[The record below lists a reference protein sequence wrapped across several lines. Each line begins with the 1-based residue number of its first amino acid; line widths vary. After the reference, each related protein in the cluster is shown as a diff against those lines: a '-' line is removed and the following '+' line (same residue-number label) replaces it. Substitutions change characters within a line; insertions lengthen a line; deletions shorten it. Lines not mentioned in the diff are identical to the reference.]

1 MKCNI
6 CGELHSLDEGKIIKG
21 SGHTYFVCDDCS
33 PDDYVVCDD
42 CTELV
47 NKWDTYTTHDNRTIC
62 DNCFESGD
70 YSICDRCG
78 KVAEYYHIV
87 HIEDTEEDVCDD
99 CAEENYYKCMECGE
113 WYSGAR
119 IISDSDNQH
128 LCEDCYCDSYYICPD
143 CGEFVHQDDA
153 YWDEATDDMY
163 CEYCYSNK
171 IESRVIN
178 SYHSNN
184 DWTIHLTESEL
195 DNYMSDKL
203 TLGLE
208 IEVAGSA
215 EYAEGFM
222 ELVDNDL
229 IYLERDSSVDGFEII
244 TQPMTRQYV
253 TGVFK
258 DKISKGFEFL
268 KEHNFKGHNAGGI
281 HIHVGLP
288 YNNELDFMS
297 CLLKLKKLLYNLPTN
312 MQDLLL
318 LITQRKSSEL
328 KRWSDNNY
336 YRKLTLQNC
345 TLQCNRYELLNIDT
359 RTRTLEFR
367 MFNSNLRTERIMKN
381 IEVVLSLLDYVE
393 TYYTVEMYN
402 KNLFTWL
409 DYVKRNEEKY
419 PNLVRFINEDKIQ
432 DKLCEIGYIKEGI
445 ESLCASL

>member
-6 CGELHSLDEGKIIKG
+6 SGELHSLNEGKIIQG

-33 PDDYVVCDD
+33 PDDYVICDD
-42 CTELV
+42 CGELV
-47 NKWDTYTTHDNRTIC
+47 EEDRTCTTHDGRIIC
-62 DNCFESGD
+62 ENCYESNG
-70 YSICDRCG
+70 YFTCEKCG
-78 KVAEYYHIV
+78 KVVEDCHIV
-87 HIEDTEEDVCDD
+87 HIKDTEEYVCDE
-99 CAEENYYKCMECGE
+99 CADENYYRCMECGE
-113 WYSGAR
+113 WYS
-119 IISDSDNQH
+119 DSKILTDSEGQH
-128 LCEDCYCDSYYICPD
+128 LCEDCYCDNYYTCVD
-143 CGEFVHQDDA
+143 CGEFVRQDDC
-153 YWDEATDDMY
+153 YWDDAMDEPH
-163 CEYCYSNK
+163 CEYCYSTE
-171 IESRVIN
+171 IGSTFIN

-184 DWTIHLTESEL
+184 DWTIHLTQSEI

-222 ELVDNDL
+222 ERVGNDL
-229 IYLERDSSVDGFEII
+229 IYLERDGSVAGFEII
-244 TQPMTRQYV
+244 TQPMTRQYA
-253 TGVFK
+253 TELFE
-258 DKISKGFEFL
+258 DKISEGFEFL
-268 KEHNFKGHNAGGI
+268 KEKYFKGHNAGGI

-288 YNNELDFMS
+288 YDNELNFMS
-297 CLLKLKKLLYNLPTN
+297 CLLKLKKLLYNLPTC

-318 LITQRKSSEL
+318 LISQRSSDKL

-345 TLQCNRYELLNIDT
+345 TSQSSRYELLNIDS

-393 TYYTVEMYN
+393 TYYTVEMYD

-409 DYVKRNEEKY
+409 DYVKCNEEKY
-419 PNLVRFINEDKIQ
+419 PNLVAFINEDKIQ
-432 DKLCEIGYIKEGI
+432 NKLCEIGYIKEGVKAI
-445 ESLCASL
+445 CA